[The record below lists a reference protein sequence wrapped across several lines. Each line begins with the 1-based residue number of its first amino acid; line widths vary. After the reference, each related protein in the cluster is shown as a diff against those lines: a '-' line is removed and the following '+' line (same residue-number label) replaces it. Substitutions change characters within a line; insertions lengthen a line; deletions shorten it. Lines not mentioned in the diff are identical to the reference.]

1 VNTLPADVLIVA
13 HTPSKNTQ
21 ALAAAV
27 LRGARHDDFG
37 PLTVRLISPSEAT
50 ADDVLNCKSIIIGS
64 TENFGYMAGLIK
76 DFFERIYYPCLEA
89 TEALPY
95 ALYVRA
101 GNDGVGAQASI
112 EKIVSGLKW
121 KPVQS
126 VLICQG
132 DYRTEFIQQCE
143 TLGQTMAAGLEAGI
157 F

>member
-1 VNTLPADVLIVA
+1 M
-13 HTPSKNTQ
+13 PSENTQ

-27 LRGARHDDFG
+27 LRGAQHKDFR
-37 PLTVRLISPSEAT
+37 PLTARLISPGEAT
-50 ADDVLNCKSIIIGS
+50 AEDVLGCRSIIIGS

-76 DFFERIYYPCLEA
+76 DFFERIYYACLET

-101 GNDGVGAQASI
+101 GNDGTGAQASI
-112 EKIVSGLKW
+112 EKVISGLKW

-126 VLICQG
+126 TLVCRG
-132 DYRTEFIQQCE
+132 DFRPEFLQECE
-143 TLGQTMAAGLEAGI
+143 TLGQTIAAGLEAGI